1 MRRNFIHEEFNVIVR
16 TTDNRTRRNQ
26 DASEMLQ
33 GKQNQSKQKRKE
45 KGQAIRASRFCT
57 FANKLKKI

>member
-1 MRRNFIHEEFNVIVR
+1 
-16 TTDNRTRRNQ
+16 
-26 DASEMLQ
+26 MLQ

-57 FANKLKKI
+57 FANKLKKYEIAFFE